1 MGVDLIFKVALIGIL
16 VTIVNQILNKS
27 GREEQA
33 TMVTILGLVIVLAM
47 VAKQIV
53 NLFDTVKSLFQF

>member
-1 MGVDLIFKVALIGIL
+1 MGVDLIFRVALIGIL
-16 VTIVNQILNKS
+16 VSIVNQVLQKS

-33 TMVTILGLVIVLAM
+33 MMVTILGIVIVLAV

-53 NLFDTVKSLFQF
+53 NLFDTIKALFQF

>member
-1 MGVDLIFKVALIGIL
+1 MGVDLIFRVALIGIL
-16 VTIVNQILNKS
+16 VSIVNQVLIKS

-33 TMVTILGLVIVLAM
+33 MMVTILGIVIVLAM

-53 NLFDTVKSLFQF
+53 NLFDTVKALFQF